1 LLNLKKNITS
11 KYDEYSSIIS
21 FSVYLSD
28 TFQIAPITNNIKP
41 MIFEDG
47 INIIDDCE
55 IRDTYEFKSDGNFI
69 GVYNYN
75 NGIDCEIDE
84 IEREYWGLTVNKL
97 ITDNN
102 IVILY
107 TINKDKFELTEE
119 GKTLVFERI

>member
-1 LLNLKKNITS
+1 
-11 KYDEYSSIIS
+11 
-21 FSVYLSD
+21 
-28 TFQIAPITNNIKP
+28 

-84 IEREYWGLTVNKL
+84 IEREYWGLTGNKL